1 METKVSSITKTDKI
15 VSEEET
21 TIYKLVLK
29 GDNSLTGY
37 DKVKVQV
44 TLESESKETIEELC
58 PMEMFAERVV
68 TLRPLNHDL
77 GEYRA

>member
-1 METKVSSITKTDKI
+1 MEAKVSSITKTDKI

-37 DKVKVQV
+37 DKVKVSV
-44 TLESESKETIEELC
+44 TLESESKETIQELC
-58 PMEMFAERVV
+58 PMEMFEARVV
-68 TLRPLNHDL
+68 TLRPVNHNVN
-77 GEYRA
+77 EF